1 MTYREVDDMHQCV
14 YIQTR
19 LLRVFYDKVFEEE
32 NLLNKKYVSAYIYG
46 IIKTLLIVE
55 PKTRMDLD
63 PRENMIVC
71 YHGRLMKSSGH

>member
-32 NLLNKKYVSAYIYG
+32 MLLNK
-46 IIKTLLIVE
+46 
-55 PKTRMDLD
+55 
-63 PRENMIVC
+63 
-71 YHGRLMKSSGH
+71 